1 MEDKNMKNEYMKPAT
16 QVVKLQHQSMVC
28 VSLNNVDGNVGL
40 DYQGGGSGS
49 ARARRHGVWDDDWDE
64 E

>member
-1 MEDKNMKNEYMKPAT
+1 MMKQAYQQPTMN
-16 QVVKLQHQSMVC
+16 VVKLQHHSIIC
-28 VSLNNVDGNVGL
+28 VSNPVSRVGGNAELN
-40 DYQGGGSGS
+40 YEGGGSGS